1 MAMMKSYLTL
11 LLLAAGVAGCA
22 GTTSSDIEPPRAL
35 TKEESSVVEADNRFG
50 LTLLRTLNSTSAD
63 SNLFISPLSVSMAL
77 GMTLNG
83 AVGPTRDSME
93 RTLALS
99 GLTSTQINEAYRNLK
114 ALLTGLDPSVKFS
127 IANSIWY
134 RNGLA
139 VEQEFIN
146 TNRTYFD
153 AITSPLDF
161 DSPDAATKINSWVS
175 DNTAGKIRKIA
186 PDPIPRDLMMFLI
199 NAIYFKGT
207 WTSRFDTKS
216 TTDATFTNADGT
228 TAPVKLMYQKNAKLS
243 MYADSEMQMVD
254 LPYGNGGYSMVIMM
268 PAAGKTVDGLI
279 ARLDAPTWATWTGR
293 LHEGEGEIYLPRF
306 SITWESSLADAL
318 KALGMGIAFSDQ
330 ADFSKI
336 SAEGGLAIG
345 DVRHKT
351 FVEVNEEGTEAAAVT
366 SVEIIRTSLGFVM
379 RVDRPFLFAIRE
391 RHSGTILFAGKVA
404 RM

>member
-1 MAMMKSYLTL
+1 MKSYPVL
-11 LLLAAGVAGCA
+11 LLLAALVAGCA
-22 GTTSSDIEPPRAL
+22 STVSSDNEPARAL
-35 TKEESSVVEADNRFG
+35 TKEESSVVEADNAFG
-50 LTLLRTLNSTSAD
+50 LTLLRTLGRESTD

-99 GLTSTQINEAYRNLK
+99 GLTPTQINEAYRSLK
-114 ALLTGLDPSVKFS
+114 DLLTGLDPSVKFS

-134 RNGLA
+134 RDGLS
-139 VEQEFIN
+139 VEQEFVN
-146 TNRTYFD
+146 TNKTYFD
-153 AITSPLDF
+153 AVTSSLDF
-161 DSPDAATKINSWVS
+161 DSPDAATRINAWVS

-186 PDPIPRDLMMFLI
+186 PEPIPRDLVMFLI
-199 NAIYFKGT
+199 NAIYFKGS
-207 WTSRFDTKS
+207 WTSRFDMKS
-216 TTDATFTNADGT
+216 TTDATFTNGDGT
-228 TAPVKLMYQKNAKLS
+228 TTPVKMMYQKNAKLP
-243 MYADSEMQMVD
+243 MYADSDMQMVD
-254 LPYGNGGYSMVIMM
+254 LPYGNGRYSMVIML
-268 PAAGKTVDGLI
+268 PNAGRTVDNLI
-279 ARLDAPTWATWTGR
+279 ARLDPSTWASWMEK
-293 LHEGEGEIYLPRF
+293 LHETEGEIYLPRF
-306 SITWESSLADAL
+306 TITWESSLADPL
-318 KALGMGIAFSDQ
+318 KALGMGLAFSAQ

-336 SAEGGLAIG
+336 GAGGGLAIG

-366 SVEIIRTSLGFVM
+366 SVEIIRTSVGPAM